1 MLHRLNLKNKVQI
14 KEVINTYYSLENAA
28 ETKCAA
34 QGTETK
40 MWILDSQIN
49 HNATAE
55 ALYISEL
62 SGLQSH
68 SNINSMRLTLMII
81 VKI

>member
-1 MLHRLNLKNKVQI
+1 MLLKATDRANP
-14 KEVINTYYSLENAA
+14 
-28 ETKCAA
+28 
-34 QGTETK
+34 GTETK

-62 SGLQSH
+62 SSLQNH
-68 SNINSMRLTLMII
+68 SNINSMPLTLMIT
-81 VKI
+81 VKT

>member
-14 KEVINTYYSLENAA
+14 KEDINTYYSLENAA
-28 ETKCAA
+28 ETKCA
-34 QGTETK
+34 TETK